1 MFTNQRQPQQ
11 LTQSDIRLGKKTIV
25 LNDQKSISNIQKIL
39 DINQKKIIT
48 EKYWGIEEGGLIY
61 IQFSVKNK
69 NNYMLNYLMLAS
81 TFILNFKFSDNRL
94 CKYFLNYEKVSQ
106 NYLQT

>member
-1 MFTNQRQPQQ
+1 
-11 LTQSDIRLGKKTIV
+11 
-25 LNDQKSISNIQKIL
+25 
-39 DINQKKIIT
+39 
-48 EKYWGIEEGGLIY
+48 
-61 IQFSVKNK
+61 
-69 NNYMLNYLMLAS
+69 MLNYLMLAS